1 MLTNTTPVD
10 TQQPTQI
17 TATTVAIDDAERRCD
32 AALRDIARL
41 AEAGQV
47 SPVEAA
53 DLEAEAVTRFTQ
65 HACDL
70 ELYGAEVVGPLAWAR
85 YEDRAAR
92 QRAAAVADRR
102 RNPRL
107 RGLSA
112 RDRAL
117 RERQMCVVASARVTS
132 DLLRWLSLDD
142 DEETL
147 FIGGAPRQ
155 ARSHA
160 DGGVVGVQTQG
171 TAGRTADMASPTRPR
186 ELAREW

>member
-1 MLTNTTPVD
+1 MFTNATPVD

-17 TATTVAIDDAERRCD
+17 TATTVAIDDAERRCH

-41 AEAGQV
+41 ADAGQI

-53 DLEAEAVTRFTQ
+53 DLEAETLARFTQ
-65 HACDL
+65 HAHDL
-70 ELYGAEVVGPLAWAR
+70 ELHGAEAVDALAWAR
-85 YEDRAAR
+85 YEARAAR
-92 QRAAAVADRR
+92 QRAATVADRR

-112 RDRAL
+112 RARAL
-117 RERQMCVVASARVTS
+117 RERQMCVVASARVTN

-147 FIGGAPRQ
+147 C
-155 ARSHA
+155 
-160 DGGVVGVQTQG
+160 
-171 TAGRTADMASPTRPR
+171 TRR
-186 ELAREW
+186 ELAAAGLL

>member
-1 MLTNTTPVD
+1 MLTTNTTPAD
-10 TQQPTQI
+10 SPQPTQI
-17 TATTVAIDDAERRCD
+17 TATTVAIDDAERRCH
-32 AALRDIARL
+32 AALRDVARL
-41 AEAGQV
+41 ADAGQV

-65 HACDL
+65 HARDI
-70 ELYGAEVVGPLAWAR
+70 ELHGAEVVGPLAWAR

-112 RDRAL
+112 RARAL
-117 RERQMCVVASARVTS
+117 RERQMCVVASARVTN
-132 DLLRWLSLDD
+132 DLLRWLSLEE

-147 FIGGAPRQ
+147 C
-155 ARSHA
+155 
-160 DGGVVGVQTQG
+160 
-171 TAGRTADMASPTRPR
+171 TRR
-186 ELAREW
+186 ELVAAGLL